1 MLAAPVIAPIR
12 LPTCHIPWVDC
23 RLMLRLDRVHRP
35 TKLGRPKGQERL
47 SAQSDRP
54 LFGTLPPELYGYLI
68 LRSDCWYAVPQR
80 TGAPSVCASSSTR
93 DRGAFEV
100 GCGWRTPSRRTTE
113 LPVPHRV
120 LMSKPKDRP
129 HPVALEVLLQVLLRK
144 AMRKPEYHNLKQP
157 SGT

>member
-1 MLAAPVIAPIR
+1 
-12 LPTCHIPWVDC
+12 
-23 RLMLRLDRVHRP
+23 MLRLDRVHRP

-47 SAQSDRP
+47 SAQSDRL
-54 LFGTLPPELYGYLI
+54 LFGTLRPELYGYLI

-80 TGAPSVCASSSTR
+80 TGAPSVCALSSTR
-93 DRGAFEV
+93 DRGAL
-100 GCGWRTPSRRTTE
+100 E
-113 LPVPHRV
+113 LAADGELLQDGPRNSLCHIVF

-129 HPVALEVLLQVLLRK
+129 HPVALEVLLRK